1 MDKVSFTLKS
11 DFFEKTK
18 KLRNLATSD
27 EGNNQFNGYE
37 ARASLSI
44 QGTTRLV

>member
-27 EGNNQFNGYE
+27 EGNQFNGYE